1 MKWLRTMRSH
11 VQILDT
17 RYPVELVEISVL
29 IQSAKRVLELSAALC
44 SIRVSCG
51 MWEPFHENALL
62 LFELSGKYY
71 YLLSSVSN
79 IAPLCYQEDETL
91 LIESFCAP
99 GLVRDKTQVR
109 FVLGKLRVVSA
120 PLYLGELDG
129 CLLLGTLFCTK
140 EIVYLVRKLGMSSR
154 ASMISNCSVVP
165 E

>member
-17 RYPVELVEISVL
+17 SVL
-29 IQSAKRVLELSAALC
+29 IQSAKRALELSAALC

-129 CLLLGTLFCTK
+129 CLLLGTFVLHKRNSIFSKKIRDAKQGLNDLQLHC
-140 EIVYLVRKLGMSSR
+140 
-154 ASMISNCSVVP
+154 CS
-165 E
+165 